1 MKLPKATAQRHVL
14 KQVSR
19 RLRIWLQDWTGHGAT
34 SRSEEH
40 SVSPLP
46 LIPQAVA
53 LLAAVFADK
62 LAGFLNGSLAPEA
75 SIVLRLTLGLLLL
88 TIANHVV
95 TAKTKV
101 ASTTGLVIPE
111 GGGIKTSDRYT
122 YSQKDRLF
130 AKIVVFLFIFLS
142 HRVCGKYNNDVH
154 YLLR

>member
-95 TAKTKV
+95 TAKTRWRAPLDSSSLKGV
-101 ASTTGLVIPE
+101 GLKRAI
-111 GGGIKTSDRYT
+111 GIRTLKRIGFL
-122 YSQKDRLF
+122 QK
-130 AKIVVFLFIFLS
+130 
-142 HRVCGKYNNDVH
+142 
-154 YLLR
+154 